1 LLKYLAGR
9 LYEKCPSVEVA
20 RQRTEKLS
28 HNKCV
33 RRKMCHIPQLRK
45 IELRILVERMWHGF
59 KSHEGF
65 CNKVWKYKTTSSGN
79 NLILKNQNEKI
90 SPKPQFF
97 CNTVIRLS
105 GCKFFIFVNW
115 SLPSACLLHACCLR
129 WHTALGNQA
138 AACNLILTVPF
149 GGCSVGTAW
158 VGGSGLLGSLLS
170 VSSGWLAFPS
180 LLLAFPLRPWSGVL
194 VLRKSPLVS
203 FSEVSRCYAFINF
216 CRV

>member
-1 LLKYLAGR
+1 MSLISL
-9 LYEKCPSVEVA
+9 
-20 RQRTEKLS
+20 T
-28 HNKCV
+28 
-33 RRKMCHIPQLRK
+33 PQ
-45 IELRILVERMWHGF
+45 
-59 KSHEGF
+59 
-65 CNKVWKYKTTSSGN
+65 CSSYCQ
-79 NLILKNQNEKI
+79 LI
-90 SPKPQFF
+90 SPV
-97 CNTVIRLS
+97 CVS
-105 GCKFFIFVNW
+105 
-115 SLPSACLLHACCLR
+115 SSCCLR

-149 GGCSVGTAW
+149 GACSVGTAW

-216 CRV
+216 SPLLLRTLSVSACLSLRFVRYFYFSSLMSFVWACQLM